1 MPNKPRSRRLQPP
14 AEPRRVDAQ
23 VLIVLGCSLLG
34 IHSLRNEKA
43 ADEFFFRAV
52 AWSLAGN
59 DDFLELTEGDVKA
72 HIGLST
78 MYPSL
83 ARPAFMRRV
92 TDRIAANAT
101 SAVSLKK
108 SNAPIHLL
116 LP

>member
-1 MPNKPRSRRLQPP
+1 MPKETRSRRPQPP
-14 AEPRRVDAQ
+14 SEPKKVDAY

-43 ADEFFFRAV
+43 ADEFLFRAV
-52 AWSLAGN
+52 VWSLAGN
-59 DDFLELTEGDVKA
+59 DDFLELTESDVKA

-78 MYPSL
+78 MYASL

-92 TDRIAANAT
+92 MDRIAANAT
-101 SAVSLKK
+101 SALSLKK